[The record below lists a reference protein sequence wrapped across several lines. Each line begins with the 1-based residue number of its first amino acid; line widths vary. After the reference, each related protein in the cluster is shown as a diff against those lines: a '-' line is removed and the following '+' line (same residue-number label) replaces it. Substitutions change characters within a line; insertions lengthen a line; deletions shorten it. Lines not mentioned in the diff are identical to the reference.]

1 MHFCAG
7 EQNEPAGEPAWDEIF
22 SLPFGAELAQ
32 ACPLAVVPST
42 SARQLFFFFF
52 KLILPQRPGTP
63 EGLECWLSSWHRGPK
78 RNHEQGDSLGWQFW
92 VTMQMVGLGTCLS
105 GVTLFLLFYRIS

>member
-1 MHFCAG
+1 MLA
-7 EQNEPAGEPAWDEIF
+7 EQ
-22 SLPFGAELAQ
+22 LA
-32 ACPLAVVPST
+32 
-42 SARQLFFFFF
+42 
-52 KLILPQRPGTP
+52 
-63 EGLECWLSSWHRGPK
+63 HRTQ